1 MGDTSFPRE
10 DEQGVVAY
18 MSIDTDVFVNTM
30 AIMCE
35 IGKALQMP
43 DGEKIRA
50 VIESG
55 AKKTIIKVTKCE

>member
-1 MGDTSFPRE
+1 MEDVSFPSE
-10 DEQGVVAY
+10 DEQDIVAY
-18 MSIDTDVFVNTM
+18 MSIDTDAFVKTM
-30 AIMCE
+30 TIMCE

-55 AKKTIIKVTKCE
+55 AEKTIIKVTKCE